1 MGKRSNF
8 ERQPRD
14 YYPTPY
20 QAVEPL
26 IPHLSDYQYFVEPC
40 AGNGALV
47 DALESQSHMTC
58 KWLSD
63 IEPQRQD
70 VMPLDAFDLNETHL
84 QDADCIITN
93 TPWKRDI
100 LHPMI
105 EHFVSLRPTFLLADA
120 DWIFTKQSSRFTN
133 RPGFLKMIVAIG
145 RVKWFGNTTGKDNSC
160 WYLFD
165 KNNSSLPKFIGRIV

>member
-8 ERQPRD
+8 ERIPRD
-14 YYPTPY
+14 YYPTPPKC
-20 QAVEPL
+20 VEFL
-26 IPHLSDYQYFVEPC
+26 LPHLDDYQYFVEPC
-40 AGNGALV
+40 AGNGQLV
-47 DALESQSHMTC
+47 DALEEKSHMTC

-63 IEPQRQD
+63 ISPSRQD

-93 TPWKRDI
+93 TPWNRDL

-133 RPGFLKMIVAIG
+133 KSYLKKIIAIG
-145 RVKWFGNTTGKDNSC
+145 RVSWFGNTTGKDNCC

-165 KNNSSLPKFIGRIV
+165 QTNSSTPRFYGRLV

>member
-8 ERQPRD
+8 ERMPRD
-14 YYPTPY
+14 FYPTPPKC
-20 QAVEPL
+20 VESL
-26 IPHLSDYQYFVEPC
+26 IPHLSDYQYFTEPC

-84 QDADCIITN
+84 QDSDCIITN
-93 TPWKRDI
+93 TPWRRDL

-105 EHFVSLRPTFLLADA
+105 DYFSSLRPTFLLADA

-133 RPGFLKMIVAIG
+133 KSSLKKIIAIG
-145 RVKWFGNTTGKDNSC
+145 RVAWFGNTTGKDNAC

-165 KNNSSLPKFIGRIV
+165 QTNSSTPRFYGRLV